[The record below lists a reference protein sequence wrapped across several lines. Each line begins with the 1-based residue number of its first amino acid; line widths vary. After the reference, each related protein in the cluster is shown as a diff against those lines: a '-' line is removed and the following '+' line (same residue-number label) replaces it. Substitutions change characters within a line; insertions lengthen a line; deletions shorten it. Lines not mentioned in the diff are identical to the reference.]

1 MDILLAFIVGAIL
14 GTVMYKVASHYL
26 EEKTILAHKDWE
38 GLPKWTLEKLKTWGQ
53 IDGK

>member
-1 MDILLAFIVGAIL
+1 MDVLLAFIVGAIL

-38 GLPKWTLEKLKTWGQ
+38 GLPKWAAEKFKAWRQTN
-53 IDGK
+53 GK